1 MGAAQNQVIKD
12 TEKSYIHFE
21 LAYICTLVRRGK
33 NRRHVFMSSQER
45 RVRELRSCFALY
57 IYLFIY
63 LFIYFPIFIQ
73 DLPLQQG

>member
-1 MGAAQNQVIKD
+1 MANIDEFPWKWIAG
-12 TEKSYIHFE
+12 ER
-21 LAYICTLVRRGK
+21 TLVEKGK

-57 IYLFIY
+57 ISLFIY

-73 DLPLQQG
+73 DLPLQQGWYQ